1 MNWGDSNWTRD
12 DYYRFYSYS
21 FIALVSLF
29 GSITTTCLG
38 LKVYKSVKLARI
50 NEVRIR

>member
-1 MNWGDSNWTRD
+1 MNWGESYWTRD

-21 FIALVSLF
+21 FIALVSF
-29 GSITTTCLG
+29 IGSITTNYIG

-50 NEVRIR
+50 NDVRIR